1 MENRKVN
8 PFITL
13 HLGAGYHNPDNV
25 NQFKK
30 CYKDACRLGM
40 KLLQDGESSLVAA
53 EAVCSFL
60 EDNPLTNAG
69 YGSNLTIKGY
79 VENEAAIMDCNS
91 NTFGAVSCCKNV
103 LNPIKL
109 AKIVLEEQLEINE
122 FGLVKPMVVSGD
134 STKEIAE
141 KHNIKVVNNEGL
153 CSKDARRKHEK
164 YKGIIERDNHKNYGK
179 RPCKSKEISSSENSE
194 VKKEFSNESET
205 FVSELQDTIGV
216 ICIDKY
222 CNMSSAISSGG
233 ILLKQDGRIGHSSH
247 YGCGCWSFKYTKH
260 VAIASCTTGCG
271 ELLIKTNLAKEAAE
285 YLLRETDDVIN
296 YDNFLKEK
304 FLTSRYLQNCHNE
317 KLCGI
322 LVVKLVVND
331 DSNIYIDFYIAHTSR
346 SFCLA
351 YFSSN
356 MKKPHT
362 LLSRLDKNLV
372 GRSSLSQGFTFTL

>member
-8 PFITL
+8 PFISL
-13 HLGAGYHNPDNV
+13 HLGAGYHNPDNAK
-25 NQFKK
+25 QYKK
-30 CYKDACRLGM
+30 CCEDACRLGM
-40 KLLQDGESSLVAA
+40 KLLLNGASSLIAA

-69 YGSNLTIKGY
+69 YGSNLTIEGH
-79 VENEAAIMDCNS
+79 VENEAAIMDSNS

-109 AKIVLEEQLEINE
+109 AKVVLEEQLEINE
-122 FGLVKPMVVSGD
+122 FGLMKPMVVSGD

-141 KHNIKVVNNEGL
+141 KYNIKLVNNERL
-153 CSKDARRKHEK
+153 CSTDARKKHEK
-164 YKGIIERDNHKNYGK
+164 YKGFIERDSQENYGK
-179 RPCKSKEISSSENSE
+179 RQCKIKEISASENSE
-194 VKKEFSNESET
+194 NKKQCSNENET

-216 ICIDKY
+216 ICIDKN

-285 YLLRETDDVIN
+285 YLLTQTDEVIN
-296 YDNFLKEK
+296 YDHFLKDK
-304 FLTSRYLQNCHNE
+304 FLTSRYLQNCYVE
-317 KLCGI
+317 KLCGM

-331 DSNIYIDFYIAHTSR
+331 DSNIYIDFYIAHTTR

-351 YFSSN
+351 YFCSN
-356 MKKPHT
+356 MKKPQT
-362 LLSRLDKNLV
+362 LLSKLDKNLV